1 MMAHSV
7 KGHKLKITFNE
18 QLRQG
23 SKEGLRWVEI
33 LVQWKPIEVVTDQAF
48 FLKIPENGGEIW
60 D

>member
-1 MMAHSV
+1 MAHSI
-7 KGHKLKITFNE
+7 KGHKLKINFNE

-48 FLKIPENGGEIW
+48 CLKIPENGAEIW